1 MGCEKLNNY
10 NAMMEIISG
19 LQCSAIFRLKHTWAA
34 CNKSYIKKYEEIHAL
49 MSRERNFQKV
59 SHAHNT
65 HTHAQ
70 HTHNTHTTLTRG
82 VVVVVW
88 CSSVTTCTAWTRR
101 AFPTWA
107 CT

>member
-59 SHAHNT
+59 SHTAHTHTAHTHTAHT
-65 HTHAQ
+65 HTHT
-70 HTHNTHTTLTRG
+70 THDTDAR
-82 VVVVVW
+82 W
-88 CSSVTTCTAWTRR
+88 
-101 AFPTWA
+101 
-107 CT
+107 

>member
-59 SHAHNT
+59 HSAHIHVR
-65 HTHAQ
+65 HTMDNDNRVA
-70 HTHNTHTTLTRG
+70 L
-82 VVVVVW
+82 
-88 CSSVTTCTAWTRR
+88 
-101 AFPTWA
+101 PLLL
-107 CT
+107 